1 MNCGVD
7 MPYDGRILAQVRKAI
22 AEEKAGNEAELE
34 HRRAE
39 VFEKSPELKSID
51 ARIARLMTG
60 VITGALRTRSDARAA
75 VESTRGEVESLLSQ
89 KRRELTALGYPQDY
103 LDETFTCSK
112 CRDTGYILGK
122 PCACLETR
130 YKAESAREL
139 SSMLDTQGQ
148 CFETFRLDKYSD
160 GFIPELG
167 KSPRAIMSEVYELC
181 REYAHSFGPDSPS
194 LLFRGGTGLGK
205 TFLSASIAKVV
216 SDGGFSVVYDTAVS
230 VFYSFES
237 QKFDRAGENSE
248 KINSRVRRYMGCDL
262 LILDDLGTEM
272 TTSFTTSALYTIIN
286 SRLLSGKKTIISTN
300 LTPDEMSRRYTP
312 QIVSRLEGCY
322 MRLAFFGSDLRFS
335 K

>member
-1 MNCGVD
+1 

-34 HRRAE
+34 RRRAE

-51 ARIARLMTG
+51 ARIARLITG
-60 VITGALRTRSDARAA
+60 VITGALRTGSDARAA
-75 VESTRGEVESLLSQ
+75 VENTRGEVERLLSQ
-89 KRRELTALGYPQDY
+89 KHSALASMGYPQSY
-103 LDETFTCSK
+103 LDEIFTCSE

-122 PCACLETR
+122 PCSCLEAR
-130 YKAESAREL
+130 YKSESAREL
-139 SSMLDTQGQ
+139 SSLLDTQGQ
-148 CFETFRLDKYSD
+148 CFETFRLDRYSEA
-160 GFIPELG
+160 FVPELG

-181 REYAHSFGPDSPS
+181 RDYAHSFGPDSPS

-216 SDGGFSVVYDTAVS
+216 SSAGFSVVYDTGVS
-230 VFYSFES
+230 VFDSFES
-237 QKFDRAGENSE
+237 QKFDRTGENSE
-248 KINSRVRRYMGCDL
+248 EINIRIRRYLGCDL

-272 TTSFTTSALYTIIN
+272 TTSFTISALYTIIN

-300 LTPDEMSRRYTP
+300 LSPDEMSRRYTP

-322 MRLAFFGSDLRFS
+322 MRLSFYGSDLRFS